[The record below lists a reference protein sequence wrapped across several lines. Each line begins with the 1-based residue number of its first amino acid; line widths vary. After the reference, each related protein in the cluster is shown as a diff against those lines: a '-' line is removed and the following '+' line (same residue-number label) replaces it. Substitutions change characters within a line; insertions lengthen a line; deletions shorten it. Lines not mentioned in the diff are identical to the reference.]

1 MYDFV
6 FLKTFFS
13 GWISLYIYIYI
24 NPIVARQTGDHRLA
38 EKGPLPSPSDV
49 LTAQAR
55 RIGYG
60 CHRVYRL
67 RPDGLMACEDTREN
81 KIVAAT
87 RDFDSDSWVRTTTLL
102 TILIFSLDLQNV
114 THSLE
119 GFEAD
124 SAI

>member
-1 MYDFV
+1 M
-6 FLKTFFS
+6 
-13 GWISLYIYIYI
+13 
-24 NPIVARQTGDHRLA
+24 
-38 EKGPLPSPSDV
+38 

-87 RDFDSDSWVRTTTLL
+87 RDIDSDSWVRTTTLL
-102 TILIFSLDLQNV
+102 TILIFPWTCKTQLTVWKDSKLIAWFNV
-114 THSLE
+114 GVSGT
-119 GFEAD
+119 
-124 SAI
+124 

>member
-1 MYDFV
+1 M
-6 FLKTFFS
+6 
-13 GWISLYIYIYI
+13 
-24 NPIVARQTGDHRLA
+24 
-38 EKGPLPSPSDV
+38 

-87 RDFDSDSWVRTTTLL
+87 RDIDSDSWVRTTTLL